1 MIPTLYRNPYRD
13 NPMNLKRIALATAL
27 SLAVF
32 GASAAEVDYKIDP
45 THTMV
50 LASWNHFGFSNP
62 TANFG
67 EASGTISYD
76 ADAPEKSSVEVV
88 LPMSGLTSFVPKLD
102 EHLKSADFF
111 DAGQFP
117 QATFKSTSVRV
128 VGDGRL
134 EVTGN
139 LDLHGVTKPV
149 VLDVT
154 LNRAEP
160 HPMSK
165 APSIGFDATTTIKRS
180 EFGITKYVPMVSD
193 EIGLRITTEASAA
206 APEAK

>member
-1 MIPTLYRNPYRD
+1 
-13 NPMNLKRIALATAL
+13 MNLKRIVLASALT
-27 SLAVF
+27 LAVF
-32 GASAAEVDYKIDP
+32 GAGAAEVTYKIDP

-50 LASWNHFGFSNP
+50 LASWNHFGYSNP

-67 EASGTISYD
+67 DVSGTIAYD

-88 LPMSGLTSFVPKLD
+88 LPMSGIDSFVPKLD
-102 EHLKSADFF
+102 EHLKSSDFF

-139 LDLHGVTKPV
+139 LDLHGVTRPV

-154 LNRAEP
+154 LNKAEV
-160 HPMSK
+160 HPMMK
-165 APSIGFDATTTIKRS
+165 VPSIGFDATTTIKRS
-180 EFGITKYVPMVSD
+180 EFGINKYVPMVSD
-193 EIGLRITTEASAA
+193 EVTLRITTEASAA
-206 APEAK
+206 AAE